1 MTSQWMNE
9 QKDEWK
15 MRKQMAPGRPLNW
28 AVMLVLGSC
37 QIAEF
42 PCQSEPPPQC
52 QRVPIHHSFACPM
65 LLNVPPMSGESPTF

>member
-15 MRKQMAPGRPLNW
+15 MRKQMAPGRPLDW

-37 QIAEF
+37 QIAGF
-42 PCQSEPPPQC
+42 PC
-52 QRVPIHHSFACPM
+52 
-65 LLNVPPMSGESPTF
+65 